1 MRHQD
6 AIAAFRRDFTIQVAG
21 TPGEMREAFQLRH
34 QVYCLERGY
43 EAATAAGVEQDE
55 FDARAK
61 HVIACDRRTGQ
72 IVGTVRLIL
81 PGRSRDAMPIRRL
94 CDPTLLRHLP
104 HATTAEVSRFAVS
117 KVLRESGAGDS
128 LLRLGLVQGSVRIS
142 RELGLTH
149 WCAIMERSLLRLMR
163 ATAIRFDPVGP
174 AVEHHGLRQPCVAHI
189 GTVLAE
195 MEAEQPG
202 LWDLVTDGG
211 LRWWDQPAH
220 QAERVAA

>member
-6 AIAAFRRDFTIQVAG
+6 AIAAFRRDFTIKVAR

-43 EAATAAGVEQDE
+43 EEATAAGVEQDE
-55 FDARAK
+55 FDGRAK
-61 HVIACDRRTGQ
+61 HIIACDRRSGQ
-72 IVGTVRLIL
+72 VVGTVRLIL
-81 PGRSRDAMPIRRL
+81 PGRDRSRDSMPMRRL
-94 CDPTLLRHLP
+94 CDPALLRHIP
-104 HATTAEVSRFAVS
+104 YASTAEVSRFAVS

-128 LLRLGLVQGSVRIS
+128 LLRLGLVQGSVRVS
-142 RELGLTH
+142 REMGLTH
-149 WCAIMERSLLRLMR
+149 WCAIMERSLLRLLR

-189 GTVLAE
+189 GTVLAD
-195 MEAEQPG
+195 METEQPG

-211 LRWWDQPAH
+211 LHWWDQP
-220 QAERVAA
+220 ERMAA